1 MFSKLLQ
8 KAIQMLEQIFDD
20 IHLDEI
26 YRNSQA
32 FSASEN
38 YTLCLRLEQENTES
52 QLNSQLFL
60 CFHYHLIFIRVMV

>member
-1 MFSKLLQ
+1 MYTKLLQ
-8 KAIQMLEQIFDD
+8 QMLEQITWMKS
-20 IHLDEI
+20 
-26 YRNSQA
+26 NSKA